1 MIDSFFQE
9 LLLAGDNRITHLHD
23 GLLSLLDVLDEL
35 NGALVALLH
44 IITRVFVIR
53 VAGQEALVGRVQ
65 AKLGSIV
72 VIHQAQPLVAM
83 FNESDVGLNQPRLHL
98 VVAQSRTRI
107 ESTDIIERLL
117 HHLNWTAYRLAD
129 FLVLFHLQ
137 GTQMLVNNGNRIVDD
152 LSRGFSMVVFQMWN
166 LLLLVS
172 QLVQQAVTQVAAGN
186 SRRIH
191 LSHYFDGFGEIRA
204 IKAWLIRGP
213 RRRRICRWR
222 RGC

>member
-23 GLLSLLDVLDEL
+23 GLLSLLDVL
-35 NGALVALLH
+35 
-44 IITRVFVIR
+44 
-53 VAGQEALVGRVQ
+53 
-65 AKLGSIV
+65 
-72 VIHQAQPLVAM
+72 
-83 FNESDVGLNQPRLHL
+83 
-98 VVAQSRTRI
+98 
-107 ESTDIIERLL
+107 
-117 HHLNWTAYRLAD
+117 
-129 FLVLFHLQ
+129 
-137 GTQMLVNNGNRIVDD
+137 DD